1 MFLQSKFH
9 LKLSVA
15 EIFLMKLQSRVLK
28 LTANPGLY
36 RPLVA
41 VTANDTS
48 KTSKG
53 VNADLRYISI
63 FYGP

>member
-15 EIFLMKLQSRVLK
+15 EIFLMKLQSRVRK

-53 VNADLRYISI
+53 V
-63 FYGP
+63 